1 MDPGTAAGLL
11 VVCVLAVL
19 HLMYSSHRRMKR
31 LGHQSQG
38 RWQQPQPQ
46 AMIATEAKTETEDLA
61 QEDSEGDGLM
71 LFDDP
76 MFPPDPEDEE

>member
-11 VVCVLAVL
+11 SVCVLAIL
-19 HLMYSSHRRMKR
+19 YLMYSSHRRMKR
-31 LGHQSQG
+31 LGQQSQG
-38 RWQQPQPQ
+38 RWQEPQPQ
-46 AMIATEAKTETEDLA
+46 VMIAIEEEAETEDLA

-76 MFPPDPEDEE
+76 MFPADAEDEE